1 MENLIVAL
9 AEYGLVGILIGVLIY
24 IFITSDNKH
33 GKERIEWRETIANSN
48 KQTVDM
54 YKETTDRY
62 SVAQKETNTVI
73 SHLTDAINNMRR

>member
-24 IFITSDNKH
+24 IFIKADNNH
-33 GKERIEWRETIANSN
+33 SKERIKWADTISNSN

-54 YKETTDRY
+54 YKETTERY
-62 SVAQKETNTVI
+62 LVAQKETNSVI
-73 SHLTDAINNMRR
+73 SHLTDALNNMRR